1 MKLRYAVRHAR
12 RNLLH
17 AKSRTLLTIFAI
29 AIGAL
34 TLTLSLAAG
43 EGMRQY
49 AEAFVEKYVDT
60 SALSIL
66 KDKRSGEIS
75 RGLSPEPSLYD
86 STDFNDGNYVYGKL
100 TQKDMSTI
108 SKLPGIASASLNY
121 DLKTEYIVGANGK
134 KYSGSSQ
141 PYNPYTRQSLVAG
154 NVPVLKKDIADHE
167 VVIPERYIKSLGFSS
182 PSDSIGKQVTL
193 YYDGPT
199 VAVAKTTSQKSA
211 QSTTTKQQKSYSFTV
226 IAVSKKAGNTLLELD
241 RPFLVPNAIAKQ
253 IAEFQKEPGKDISS
267 FYGTARLK
275 PSVDMI
281 KAQET
286 VQSKGFAALT
296 PRDSGANLFSIVD
309 VLSYAT
315 IAFAIITVIA
325 SVFGI
330 VNTQY
335 ISVLQRT
342 RYIGL
347 MKALGMQTAHVRR
360 VFIIEAAFIG
370 LLGGMVGVGLA
381 LIIGTLTDSTLAAL
395 LGFDTGDKL
404 FIFDPVTIFE
414 LIASLVIIAIISGLL
429 PARKAARMD
438 PIKALRTE

>member
-1 MKLRYAVRHAR
+1 MKLRYVVRHAR

-17 AKSRTLLTIFAI
+17 AKSRTLLTVFAI

-66 KDKRSGEIS
+66 KDKRAGEIS
-75 RGLSPEPSLYD
+75 QGLSPEPSLYD
-86 STDFNDGNYVYGKL
+86 PTDFNDGYTVTGML

-121 DLKTEYIVGANGK
+121 DLKTQYIVGANDK

-141 PYNPYTRQSLVAG
+141 PYNPYARQSLVAG
-154 NVPVLKKDIADHE
+154 NVPALKKDITDHE

-182 PSDSIGKQVTL
+182 PADSIGKQVTL
-193 YYDGPT
+193 YYEGAT
-199 VAVAKTTSQKSA
+199 VAAAKTTSQKST
-211 QSTTTKQQKSYSFTV
+211 QSATTKQQKSYSFTV

-253 IAEFQKEPGKDISS
+253 IAEFQKEPGKDVSS

-275 PSVDMI
+275 PGVDMI
-281 KAQET
+281 KAQEA

-347 MKALGMQTAHVRR
+347 MKALGMQTAQVRR
-360 VFIIEAAFIG
+360 VFITEAAFIG
-370 LLGGMVGVGLA
+370 LFGGIVGVGLA
-381 LIIGTLTDSTLAAL
+381 LIIGTLTDSTLASL
-395 LGFDTGDKL
+395 LGFDKGDKL
-404 FIFDPVTIFE
+404 FIFDPVTIFG
-414 LIASLVIIAIISGLL
+414 LIISLTIIAVISGLL